1 MLYDRKKAILNDEL
15 QLQEKLLAELF
26 EKLEIITIFDI
37 GACEGE
43 SSIRYSRQFPNAR
56 VCCFE
61 PIPSNIKLI
70 QNNIS
75 EFEVSKVQ
83 AFEICL
89 SDKDG
94 EAEFHVSSGRPEE
107 FNGKDVDW
115 EFGNKSSSLLPPDKT
130 LDTYKWLEFKNKIKV
145 PTIKLDT
152 FLSREK
158 IDQIDF
164 AHMDVQGAE
173 LMVLRGAGNKI
184 NAIKNIWLEVEAIPL
199 YKGQPVK
206 KDVETFLSNLGYVK
220 LVDTVD
226 KVAGDQFWS
235 RREWITSR
243 MGESWVQNRI
253 NQIKAEEKARKVGL
267 LQSLRDKIQLRT
279 RLKNFL
285 KA

>member
-1 MLYDRKKAILNDEL
+1 MLYDRNKFILDDEL
-15 QLQEKLLAELF
+15 QLQEKLLSELF
-26 EKLEIITIFDI
+26 KREENITIFDI

-43 SSIRYSRQFPNAR
+43 SSVRYSRQFPNAR

-61 PIPSNIKLI
+61 PIPSNFKLI
-70 QNNIS
+70 QHNIA
-75 EFEVSKVQ
+75 EFEASKVQ

-94 EAEFHVSSGRPEE
+94 EAEFHVSSGKPDE

-115 EFGNKSSSLLPPDKT
+115 EFGNKSSSLLPPDKLLAT
-130 LDTYKWLEFKNKIKV
+130 NKWLEFKNEIKV
-145 PTIKLDT
+145 STIKLDT

-184 NAIKNIWLEVEAIPL
+184 NVIKNIWLEVESIPL
-199 YKGQPVK
+199 YEGQPVK
-206 KDVETFLSNLGYVK
+206 KDVESFMSNLGYVK
-220 LVDTVD
+220 LIDTVD
-226 KVAGDQFWS
+226 EVAGDQFWS
-235 RREWITSR
+235 RREWLISR
-243 MGESWVQNRI
+243 MGERWVQNRI
-253 NQIKAEEKARKVGL
+253 NQIKGKEKASEVGF

-279 RLKNFL
+279 RLKSLL
-285 KA
+285 KG

>member
-1 MLYDRKKAILNDEL
+1 MLYDRNKFILDDEL
-15 QLQEKLLAELF
+15 QLQEKLLSELF
-26 EKLEIITIFDI
+26 KSEENITIFDI

-61 PIPSNIKLI
+61 PIPSNFKLI
-70 QNNIS
+70 QHNIT
-75 EFEVSKVQ
+75 EFEASKVQ

-94 EAEFHVSSGRPEE
+94 EAEFHVSSGKPDE

-115 EFGNKSSSLLPPDKT
+115 EFGNKSSSLLPPDKLLAT
-130 LDTYKWLEFKNKIKV
+130 NKWLEFKNEIKV
-145 PTIKLDT
+145 STIKLDT
-152 FLSREK
+152 FLSRET

-184 NAIKNIWLEVEAIPL
+184 NVIKNIWLEVESIPL
-199 YKGQPVK
+199 YEGQPVK
-206 KDVETFLSNLGYVK
+206 KDVESFMSNLGYVK
-220 LVDTVD
+220 LIDTVD
-226 KVAGDQFWS
+226 EVAGDQFWS
-235 RREWITSR
+235 RREWLISR
-243 MGESWVQNRI
+243 MGERWVQNRI
-253 NQIKAEEKARKVGL
+253 NQIKGKEKASEVGF

-279 RLKNFL
+279 RLKSLL
-285 KA
+285 KG